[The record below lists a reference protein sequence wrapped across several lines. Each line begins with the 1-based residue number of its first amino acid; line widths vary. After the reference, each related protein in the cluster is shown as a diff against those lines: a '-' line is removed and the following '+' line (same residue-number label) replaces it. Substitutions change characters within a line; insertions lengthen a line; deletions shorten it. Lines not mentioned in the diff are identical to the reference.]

1 MQPKTWTLDIYSARL
16 SIAAGRIQSHGLRP
30 RAISAMVEILA
41 NQLEGSLLLPEPAI
55 LVMMPA
61 ESSPPMPLSRF
72 QQSLSFSAA
81 LGLSLMPESSGPA
94 SGAGSSS
101 LSSCL

>member
-1 MQPKTWTLDIYSARL
+1 
-16 SIAAGRIQSHGLRP
+16 
-30 RAISAMVEILA
+30 MVEILA

-81 LGLSLMPESSGPA
+81 LGLSLMSTDIDNCTTSDTEK
-94 SGAGSSS
+94 
-101 LSSCL
+101 